1 MQSTH
6 SKTIAVMHFG
16 GNTLRGSEVC
26 VIHTID
32 GLQEAGY
39 RVVLIANNPE
49 VITSR
54 VKQAPCE
61 VLQSA
66 FPELMFD
73 EKFSFPLWQ
82 WLKKVIELKRFLNIE
97 KPALLFASG
106 GLPCQMGRPISQWLN
121 IPIAVHL
128 HHPASKRYFYL
139 WMVPWADLIIAPS
152 GHTQTVIQKKCN
164 AAASVVYNGIDV
176 NDTFYPA
183 QRTAE
188 LRNSLGIST
197 DAIVIASVGALVPH
211 KRMDLFLRALALANI
226 KSQLPLHALV
236 IGTGPEK
243 QRLEQLVAELDI
255 SKCVTFIERAV
266 EIPPYLQQVA
276 DIHLLASSEEG
287 FGLSVV
293 EAAAC
298 GLPNIVSASGALM
311 EVVQNGI
318 DGIHVQGAQPE
329 AFAEALLQLSE
340 NPHLRLRMGQ
350 AGRQQAVDKFSVAAY
365 KNNMLQQLKSLLPS
379 NP

>member
-1 MQSTH
+1 MQSTN

-16 GNTLRGSEVC
+16 GKILRGSEVC
-26 VIHTID
+26 AIHTID

-39 RVVLIANNPE
+39 RVILIANNPE

-54 VKQAPCE
+54 LKQAPHK

-66 FPELMFD
+66 FPELMLD
-73 EKFSFPLWQ
+73 EKLSFPLWQ
-82 WLKKVIELKRFLNIE
+82 WLKKLIELKRFLEIE
-97 KPALLFASG
+97 KPALLLASG
-106 GLPCQMGRPISQWLN
+106 GLPCQIGKPISKWLK

-128 HHPASKRYFYL
+128 HHPASKRYFYF
-139 WMVPWADLIIAPS
+139 WMVPWADLIITPS
-152 GHTQTVIQKKCN
+152 RHTQAVIQKKCN

-176 NDTFYPA
+176 DDTFYPA
-183 QRTAE
+183 QRAPD
-188 LRNSLGIST
+188 LRNSLGISK
-197 DAIVIASVGALVPH
+197 DAIVVASVGALVPH

-226 KSQLPLHALV
+226 KSRLPLHALV

-243 QRLEQLVAELDI
+243 PRLEQLADELGI
-255 SKCVTFIERAV
+255 SKCVTFIERAL

-340 NPHLRLRMGQ
+340 NPDLRLRMGQ
-350 AGRQQAVDKFSVAAY
+350 AGRQQAMNKFSVTTY
-365 KNNMLQQLKSLLPS
+365 KNNMLQQLNSLLPS
-379 NP
+379 SH